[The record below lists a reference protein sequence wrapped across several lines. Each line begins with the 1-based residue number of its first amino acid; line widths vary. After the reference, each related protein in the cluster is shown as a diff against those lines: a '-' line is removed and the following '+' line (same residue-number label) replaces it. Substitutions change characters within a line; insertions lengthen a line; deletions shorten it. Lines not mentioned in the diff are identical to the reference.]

1 MKILIVEDELV
12 SRKKMDKLVQSL
24 GHETLVAMDGV
35 AGWKIWRDER
45 PRIVLTDWSMPQMDG
60 LELCA
65 KIRSEEGE
73 DYTYVIIVTAKD
85 DIQDVIKGM
94 DAGADDYIAKP
105 FNKDELNV
113 RIKAGE
119 RVINFQI
126 KDIVIFALAK
136 MAEARD
142 EDTGKHLERVSHYS
156 KRLAET
162 ILDSPNPPPE
172 LDRLLVDNIFLTS
185 LLHDIG
191 KVGIPDYI
199 LLKPGRL
206 DDEEF
211 GIMKTHAEIG
221 YNTLNEALKKAPRAR
236 YLQIA
241 AEIAHHHHEKYDG
254 SGYPDGLK
262 GDEIHIASRIFALS
276 DVYDALV
283 SKRPYKEPFT
293 HERAKSIIADGQGKH
308 FDPMVVD
315 AFFGCEHSFIEIHNK
330 YKDDRE
336 ELPSTSRLIR
346 IK

>member
-12 SRKKMDKLVQSL
+12 SQKKMDKLVQSL

-35 AGWKIWRDER
+35 AAWKIWRDER
-45 PRIVLTDWSMPQMDG
+45 PRIVITDWMLPQMDG

-85 DIQDVIKGM
+85 EVQDIIKGM

-126 KDIVIFALAK
+126 QDIVIFALAK
-136 MAEARD
+136 MAESRD
-142 EDTGKHLERVSHYS
+142 EDTGNHLERVRYYS

-172 LDRLLVDNIFLTS
+172 LDRLLIDNIFLTS
-185 LLHDIG
+185 VLHDIG

-206 DDEEF
+206 DDGEF
-211 GIMKTHAEIG
+211 GVMKTHAEIG
-221 YNTLNEALKKAPRAR
+221 YNTLNEALQKAPRAK

-241 AEIAHHHHEKYDG
+241 AEIARHHHEKYDR

-262 GDEIHIASRIFALS
+262 QDEIHIASRIFALS

-293 HERAKSIIADGQGKH
+293 HERAKSIIVDGQGTH

-315 AFFGCEHSFIEIHNK
+315 AFLRCEHSFIEIHNK
-330 YKDDRE
+330 YRDDRKE
-336 ELPSTSRLIR
+336 FPSTSAINMD
-346 IK
+346 

>member
-12 SRKKMDKLVQSL
+12 SQKKMDKLVQSL
-24 GHETLVAMDGV
+24 GHETLVAADGV
-35 AGWKIWRDER
+35 EGWKIWRDAR
-45 PRIVLTDWSMPQMDG
+45 PRIVITDWNMPQMDG

-126 KDIVIFALAK
+126 QDIVIFALAK

-142 EDTGKHLERVSHYS
+142 EDTGNHLERVRHYS

-162 ILDSPNPPPE
+162 IFDSPNPPPE
-172 LDRLLVDNIFLTS
+172 LDRLLIDNIYLTS
-185 LLHDIG
+185 VLHDIG

-211 GIMKTHAEIG
+211 NIMKTHTEIG
-221 YNTLNEALKKAPRAR
+221 YNTLNEALQKAPRAK

-241 AEIAHHHHEKYDG
+241 AEIARHHHEKYDG
-254 SGYPDGLK
+254 SGYPGELK
-262 GDEIHIASRIFALS
+262 QDEIHIASRIFALS

-283 SKRPYKEPFT
+283 SKRPYKEPYS
-293 HERAKSIIADGQGKH
+293 HERAKHIIADSQGEH
-308 FDPMVVD
+308 FDPMVVE
-315 AFFGCEHSFIEIHNK
+315 AFLRCEHSFIEIHNK
-330 YKDDRE
+330 YKDGSE
-336 ELPSTSRLIR
+336 ELFLNFRD
-346 IK
+346 

>member
-24 GHETLVAMDGV
+24 GHETFVATDGV
-35 AGWKIWRDER
+35 AGLKIWRDVR
-45 PRIVLTDWSMPQMDG
+45 PRIVITDWSMPQMDG
-60 LELCA
+60 IELCA
-65 KIRSEEGE
+65 RIRSEEGE

-85 DIQDVIKGM
+85 DVQDVIKGM

-113 RIKAGE
+113 RIRAGE

-136 MAEARD
+136 LAESRD
-142 EDTGKHLERVSHYS
+142 EDTGNHLERVRHYS

-172 LDRLLVDNIFLTS
+172 LDRSLIDNVFLTS

-211 GIMKTHAEIG
+211 RIMKTHSEIG
-221 YNTLNEALKKAPRAR
+221 YNTLNEALQKAPRAK

-241 AEIAHHHHEKYDG
+241 AEIARHHHEKYDG

-262 GDEIHIASRIFALS
+262 GDEIHLASRIFALS

-283 SKRPYKEPFT
+283 SKRPYKEAYS
-293 HERAKSIIADGQGKH
+293 HDRAKHIIADSQGNH

-315 AFFGCEHSFIEIHNK
+315 AFLRCEKSFIEIHNK
-330 YKDDRE
+330 YKDDHKE
-336 ELPSTSRLIR
+336 FLSASSTNTG
-346 IK
+346 

>member
-12 SRKKMDKLVQSL
+12 SQKKMDKLVQSL

-35 AGWKIWRDER
+35 SAWKIWRDER
-45 PRIVLTDWSMPQMDG
+45 PRIVITDWMLPKMDG

-85 DIQDVIKGM
+85 EVQDIIKGM

-126 KDIVIFALAK
+126 QDIVIFALAK
-136 MAEARD
+136 MAESRD
-142 EDTGKHLERVSHYS
+142 EDTGNHLERVRHYS

-172 LDRLLVDNIFLTS
+172 LDRLLIDNIFLTS
-185 LLHDIG
+185 VLHDIG

-206 DDEEF
+206 DDGEF
-211 GIMKTHAEIG
+211 SVMKTHAEIG
-221 YNTLNEALKKAPRAR
+221 YNTLNEALEKAPRAR

-241 AEIAHHHHEKYDG
+241 AEIARHHHEKYDG

-262 GDEIHIASRIFALS
+262 KDEIHLASRIFALS

-283 SKRPYKEPFT
+283 SKRPYKEPFS
-293 HERAKSIIADGQGKH
+293 HDRAKSIIADGQGTH
-308 FDPMVVD
+308 FDPMVVA
-315 AFFGCEHSFIEIHNK
+315 AFLRCEQSFIEIHNK
-330 YKDDRE
+330 YKDDHK
-336 ELPSTSRLIR
+336 ELLSTSMINTG
-346 IK
+346 

>member
-12 SRKKMDKLVQSL
+12 SQKKMDKLVQSL

-35 AGWKIWRDER
+35 AAWKIWRDER
-45 PRIVLTDWSMPQMDG
+45 PRIVITDWMLPQMDG

-85 DIQDVIKGM
+85 EVQDIIKGM

-126 KDIVIFALAK
+126 QDIVIFALAK
-136 MAEARD
+136 MAESRD
-142 EDTGKHLERVSHYS
+142 EDTGNHLERVRYYS

-172 LDRLLVDNIFLTS
+172 LDRLLIDNIFLTS
-185 LLHDIG
+185 VLHDIG

-206 DDEEF
+206 DDGEF
-211 GIMKTHAEIG
+211 GVMKTHAEIG
-221 YNTLNEALKKAPRAR
+221 YNTLNEALQKAPRAK

-241 AEIAHHHHEKYDG
+241 AEIARHHHEKYDG

-262 GDEIHIASRIFALS
+262 QDEIHIASRIFALS

-293 HERAKSIIADGQGKH
+293 HERAKSIIVDGQGTH

-315 AFFGCEHSFIEIHNK
+315 AFLRCEHSFIEIYNK
-330 YKDDRE
+330 YRDDRKE
-336 ELPSTSRLIR
+336 FPSTSAINMD
-346 IK
+346 